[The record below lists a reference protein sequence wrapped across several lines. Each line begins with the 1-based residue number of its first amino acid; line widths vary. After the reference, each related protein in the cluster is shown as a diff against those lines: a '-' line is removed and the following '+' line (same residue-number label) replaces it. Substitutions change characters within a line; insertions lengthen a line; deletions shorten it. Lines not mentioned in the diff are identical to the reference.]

1 MNGWSKVARV
11 EAAYLAFTRALK
23 QASLLHTKEF
33 YDLPANDQLQES
45 IRIAQVVAKRAVEY
59 RNATV
64 DLATEAGR

>member
-1 MNGWSKVARV
+1 MGYSKIVRV
-11 EAAYLAFTRALK
+11 QAAYLAFTKALK

-59 RNATV
+59 RDATV
-64 DLATEAGR
+64 DLAIEAGR